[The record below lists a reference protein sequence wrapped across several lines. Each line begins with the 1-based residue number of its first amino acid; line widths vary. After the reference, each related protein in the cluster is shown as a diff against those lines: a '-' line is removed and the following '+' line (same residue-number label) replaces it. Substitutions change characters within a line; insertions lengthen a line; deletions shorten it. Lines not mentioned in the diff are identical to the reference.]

1 MSKQPFLPLFFG
13 DLLASTAAWDGEERA
28 LYVLLLA
35 YQWTS
40 GPLPA
45 DPKRVAKMAQYDTKT
60 FLRLW
65 AVVGTK
71 FPQGPDGLA
80 NPRLEEH
87 RAKSQQLASK
97 RAEIGRRGGEASG
110 QARAKQQPTK
120 SEANASGLLEQKRT
134 IHPIP
139 SHPIA
144 ESLSQQSDRTYSG
157 SENARAKELV
167 SRETFIAIQSQ
178 YPAGIYRQAD
188 WILAERTIGK
198 LMDDGERPG
207 SLIAAAADYAVQQKC
222 KGSLGTQFVLNP
234 AKFYGSDAWRGPF
247 PIPKTKAETTQDA
260 NVSASLEWLRQQ
272 ETGNAA

>member
-110 QARAKQQPTK
+110 QARAKQSPTK

-139 SHPIA
+139 SHPTDK
-144 ESLSQQSDRTYSG
+144 SLSQQSDRTYSESG
-157 SENARAKELV
+157 NARAKESV
-167 SRETFIAIQSQ
+167 SRETFIAIQSK
-178 YPAGIYRQAD
+178 YPAGIYAQSD
-188 WILAERTIGK
+188 WILAERTIGNLLEHEPAEK
-198 LMDDGERPG
+198 LIE
-207 SLIAAAADYAVQQKC
+207 AASGYAEQQRAT
-222 KGSLGTQFVLNP
+222 GGIGTQFIMNP
-234 AKFYGSDAWRGPF
+234 AKFYATAKWRGPF
-247 PIPKTKAETTQDA
+247 PLPKTKAEATQDA
-260 NVSASLEWLRQQ
+260 NVSASLEWLRQE